1 MKHNKIFVIFFLFFI
16 TLFGCGNDREI
27 SRNKNENGNNS
38 NISPVDEV
46 NDTKS
51 GEVVQSGSADID
63 SNNSIDN
70 NNNNNIDNNNKLSY
84 QRVRVTGN
92 DNDEYVADLVSSI
105 THHGSTQLLLQ
116 SHGLKATKI
125 TWEDTAR
132 TKNSCWG
139 PNISD
144 MTLIT
149 SKNNA
154 LMPVIRKPNFADV
167 THDISIE
174 NFLVP
179 VGNEKGSKEIKLIP
193 LSEYLMDARK
203 YCGNESIGNLYDK
216 QRDKNILT
224 SAQCCVLPC
233 KKGGKCEFN
242 VQLFNYQSYDDN
254 PAALVILVTKD
265 GTSAQILEKSNQK
278 LYFNDN
284 GNAKTFIAERLQDVQ
299 EKRMGKKQQKLKSYK
314 QMSKK
319 EKTENVIM
327 MIQVPLKV
335 KQRNRYPMYSDAK
348 CCYIQNECMLESC
361 TIKSKCAAPRNK
373 KSGMDMASIKTGS
386 SVGSFIGT
394 KGLSLERDFRYPIRC
409 TFQCYRVTDENLI
422 KDPMVTDIA
431 DQLHSITT
439 KYDAKGS
446 LVLGGDNGRTTEVK
460 TTVESKGVFN
470 ASPFNN
476 FFN

>member
-1 MKHNKIFVIFFLFFI
+1 MKYNKIFIIFFLFFI
-16 TLFGCGNDREI
+16 TLFGCGNDHEI
-27 SRNKNENGNNS
+27 NQNNNKINS
-38 NISPVDEV
+38 NISPVDKI
-46 NDTKS
+46 NDTKNN
-51 GEVVQSGSADID
+51 EVVQSGSTGIE
-63 SNNSIDN
+63 
-70 NNNNNIDNNNKLSY
+70 NNNNNIENNNNNKLSTE
-84 QRVRVTGN
+84 RVTEN
-92 DNDEYVADLVSSI
+92 DNDEYVADLVASI
-105 THHGSTQLLLQ
+105 THHYNTQLLLQ

-174 NFLVP
+174 NFLVS
-179 VGNEKGSKEIKLIP
+179 VGNEKVSKQIKIIP
-193 LSEYLMDARK
+193 LSEYLMDAKK
-203 YCGNESIGNLYDK
+203 YCGNENIGNLYDK
-216 QRDKNILT
+216 ERDKNILT

-254 PAALVILVTKD
+254 PAVLVILVTKD
-265 GTSAQILEKSNQK
+265 GASAQILENSNQK

-284 GNAKTFIAERLQDVQ
+284 GNAKTFIAERLQDIQ
-299 EKRMGKKQQKLKSYK
+299 EKRMGRKKQKLKSYK

-319 EKTENVIM
+319 EKTKNVIM

-335 KQRNRYPMYSDAK
+335 KQRTRYSMYNDTQ
-348 CCYIQNECMLESC
+348 CCYLQNECITNRC
-361 TIKSKCAAPRNK
+361 TIKSKCMTPKRK
-373 KSGMDMASIKTGS
+373 RSGMDMASIKTGS
-386 SVGSFIGT
+386 NVGSFIGT

-422 KDPMVTDIA
+422 KDSMVTDIA